1 MNNPHHFIIVRL
13 AQNSGLSHNIKKI
26 GFDSNQSFFKK
37 RIDIYDNITRASLVN
52 QTNQNFTLISLVQE
66 SASLNSQDLG
76 SKLPNEHIL
85 YNNGNKNLSINLFLK
100 EKYKDI
106 EYAIFTRL
114 DSDDALPINFV
125 EEVQN
130 HYKKDIEG
138 YLDTYVDVDDMFVYS
153 NIDKKIKKINL
164 CYCSQF
170 ISILEKTKNT
180 GFFDISVYAHSH
192 AKIGYI
198 KKGERIKY
206 LSAFR
211 FVGDHNVTSDSQFK
225 LESKFN
231 ATKRSKPFSIFTF
244 FNLGLGE
251 TFGIKKDFLEGYLKN
266 DL

>member
-1 MNNPHHFIIVRL
+1 MNNLHHFIVVRL

-37 RIDIYDNITRASLVN
+37 RIDIYDNITRASLAN

-66 SASLNSQDLG
+66 SAGLNSQDLG

-85 YNNGNKNLSINLFLK
+85 YNNGNKNLSINSFLK

-114 DSDDALPINFV
+114 DSDDALPISFV

-130 HYKKDIEG
+130 HYKKDIEK
-138 YLDTYVDVDDMFVYS
+138 YMDTYVDVDGMFVYS
-153 NIDKKIKKINL
+153 NIHKKIKKICQNFT
-164 CYCSQF
+164 SQF
-170 ISILEKTKNT
+170 ISILEKRNDA
-180 GFFDISVYAHSH
+180 GFFDLSVYAQSH
-192 AKIGYI
+192 AKVGFIR
-198 KKGERIKY
+198 KGERIKY

-225 LESKFN
+225 SQGYAIE
-231 ATKRSKPFSIFTF
+231 RSNCFSIFTF